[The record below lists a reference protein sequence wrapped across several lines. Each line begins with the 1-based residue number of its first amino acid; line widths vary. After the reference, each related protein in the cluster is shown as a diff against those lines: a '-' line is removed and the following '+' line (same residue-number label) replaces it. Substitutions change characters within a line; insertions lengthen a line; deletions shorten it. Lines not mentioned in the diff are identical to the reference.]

1 MMPMNNPMMQM
12 LAAMKNGRDP
22 MQILHGMAQRDPQ
35 VSQIMRMMQGKS
47 SNELRQM
54 AQNMAAERGTSV
66 EDIARQLGISIPSGR

>member
-1 MMPMNNPMMQM
+1 MMPMNNPMMHM

-22 MQILHGMAQRDPQ
+22 MQILHSMAQRDPQ

-66 EDIARQLGISIPSGR
+66 EDIARQLGISIPSNR

>member
-1 MMPMNNPMMQM
+1 MMQMNNPMMQM

-22 MQILHGMAQRDPQ
+22 MQILQGMAQRDPQ
-35 VSQIMRMMQGKS
+35 ISQLMRMMQGKS